1 MRKLIVANWKMN
13 PGSLKEA
20 EAIINGI
27 SIEAKEFKNTDI
39 VVCPPFPFL
48 SISPKIKTK
57 NFIKGA
63 QNIFYEI
70 AGAYT
75 GQVSLKMLNSF
86 GVKYVILGHS
96 ESRLQGDTNEIINK
110 KIIATLK
117 AKILPI
123 FCIGENIR
131 DTHGEYLS
139 FIKNQI
145 HICLSSVSKTQIKN
159 IVIAYEPIWAIGNK
173 ALREATVDEFIEIR
187 IFIKRTI
194 ADIYGIKTANEINI
208 IYGGSVHKEN
218 ARTFIFDGEAGGLLV
233 GRDSLIPK
241 KFGAILA
248 AIK

>member
-13 PGSLKEA
+13 PVSLREA
-20 EAIINGI
+20 EVIFNGI
-27 SIEAKEFKNTDI
+27 SIEAKDAKNIDI

-48 SISPKIKTK
+48 SISSK
-57 NFIKGA
+57 NKVKNIIKGA
-63 QNIFYEI
+63 QNIFYET

-75 GQVSLKMLNSF
+75 GQVSPKMISSL
-86 GVKYVILGHS
+86 GAKYVILGHS
-96 ESRLQGDTNEIINK
+96 ESRLLGDTNEIINK
-110 KIIATLK
+110 KILASIK
-117 AKILPI
+117 SKISPI
-123 FCIGENIR
+123 LCIGENIR

-145 HICLSSVSKTQIKN
+145 HECLISVSKTQIKN
-159 IVIAYEPIWAIGNK
+159 IVIAYEPIWAIGDK

-194 ADIYGIKTANEINI
+194 ADIYGIKVANEINI

-218 ARTFIFDGEAGGLLV
+218 ARTFVLDGEAGGLLV

-241 KFGAILA
+241 KFGAILT